1 MKRRRKLGF
10 PIVVAA
16 GIGTTCW
23 LVLRTRDPV
32 YQGQTLSYWFDQFNT
47 TNRPQAAIA
56 IRQIGTNAVPF
67 LLEKAKSKDGDTLY
81 ERLYRTIYYRAPTI
95 LQRRLPLPKPIEN
108 TYDYRVASALQ
119 LLGLPAVP
127 QLIEAM
133 GDRHSKVRLAAVRVT
148 GLIGPEANEAV
159 PTLAKLVSDPNGEV
173 RVEAVCALSVMGQHK
188 RLAVQALIGALNDSN
203 RGSKP
208 GMTVYVK
215 ENAARVLGEIGP
227 EARSAV
233 APLTRLLSD
242 TNSYSYAREQAAIAL
257 WRINRDTN
265 VIPVLIAELE
275 SASEAPAYG
284 RILTALREM
293 GPSARAAVPVII
305 KTIKD
310 QRGMPN
316 NHGIDI
322 RAVGLKALEEIDP
335 EAATKAGVK

>member
-1 MKRRRKLGF
+1 VKRRPKLEF
-10 PIVVAA
+10 LIVVAA

-47 TNRPQAAIA
+47 TNRPQAAMA

-81 ERLYRTIYYRAPTI
+81 ERLYRTIYFRAPTI
-95 LQRRLPLPKPIEN
+95 LQRRLALPNPIEN

-133 GDRHSKVRLAAVRVT
+133 EDRNSKVRLAAVRVT
-148 GLIGPEANEAV
+148 GLIGPEANTAV
-159 PTLAKLVSDPNGEV
+159 PTLAKLVNDSNGEV
-173 RVEAVCALSVMGQHK
+173 RVEAVSALSIMGPNK
-188 RLAVQALIGALNDSN
+188 KLAIPALIGALNDSN
-203 RGSKP
+203 RGPKP

-227 EARSAV
+227 EARAAV
-233 APLTRLLSD
+233 SPLTKLLSD
-242 TNSYSYAREQAAIAL
+242 TNSYAREQAAIAL

-293 GPSARAAVPVII
+293 GRSATAAVPVIL

-310 QRGMPN
+310 RRGMPN
-316 NHGIDI
+316 DHGIDI
-322 RAVGLKALEEIDP
+322 RAVGLKTLEEINP
-335 EAATKAGVK
+335 EAATKAGLE

>member
-1 MKRRRKLGF
+1 VKRRRKLGF
-10 PIVVAA
+10 LVVVAV
-16 GIGTTCW
+16 GIGTTLW
-23 LVLRTRDPV
+23 FVVHPRDPV
-32 YQGQTLSYWFDQFNT
+32 YQGEPLSYWFDQFNT

-67 LLEKAKSKDGDTLY
+67 LLKKAKSKDGDTLY
-81 ERLYRTIYYRAPTI
+81 ERLYRTIYYRAPAV

-108 TYDYRVASALQ
+108 NYDYRVAPALQ

-133 GDRHSKVRLAAVRVT
+133 GDKHPKVRLAAVRVT
-148 GLIGPEANEAV
+148 RLNGLEANAAV
-159 PTLAKLVSDPNGEV
+159 PTLVKLVNDSNGEV
-173 RVEAVCALSVMGQHK
+173 RVEAVCALSVMGPHK
-188 RLAVQALIGALNDSN
+188 KLAVQALIGALNDSN
-203 RGSKP
+203 RGPKP

-227 EARSAV
+227 EARASV
-233 APLTRLLSD
+233 SPLTRLLSD
-242 TNSYSYAREQAAIAL
+242 TNSYAREQAAIAL

-265 VIPVLIAELE
+265 VVPVLIAELG

-284 RILTALREM
+284 RILTALREI

-310 QRGMPN
+310 RRGMPN
-316 NHGIDI
+316 DHGIDI
-322 RAVGLKALEEIDP
+322 RAVGLNALEEIDP